1 MKTVPKVVILIIT
14 LMIGGAAAQQSPK
27 DKRVVHEYT
36 SVPEKT
42 IPVSFVLDEPG
53 YVTLVIED
61 RQGKRV
67 WNVIGDTWFDKG
79 SHTLYWDGYD
89 VGMPRAMPR
98 DNIVDMER
106 SLVKPGEYRLRG
118 LVHDGIAIKF
128 EIPIQ
133 SPGSPPWHTADGS
146 GAWLSDHSPP
156 ADVVFLPKGTPHGDG
171 PQLFV
176 SATIAETGHAFMWL
190 NEQGKKLFGKR
201 CAGFMGSDVVAGD
214 AGPEPSSR
222 IHSYS
227 ASYRKGLLQLLGH
240 IEGGEHIVLQ
250 AISLDLFSSSSVSK
264 TREREARKKQKVAP
278 TQQVT
283 PKWKQKQRMIANR
296 SDDWKGL
303 AVYNQTAVASL
314 AAENIIVFMDVGQG
328 QRRKG
333 AFAKV
338 NIHNP
343 KGLAADADGHLYV
356 VSGKEVLRCR
366 VDWNRGALN
375 DRKTLV
381 SSGLEMPQMITIDR
395 EGNLFVSDWGKSH
408 QVKVFSPE
416 GRFLHTIGKPGGPSV
431 GPYDEE
437 RMFNPLGLAIDSQQ
451 RLWVAERAY
460 APKRISVW
468 SNRGEFIKA
477 YYGSTKYGGG
487 GVLDYR
493 DKTRFYFAGASVY
506 SSVGIEFALDWEKGE
521 AKPRNIYSH
530 KGYMPDEVDMPC
542 RAPEQTIY
550 CAGKQYMVNCFNG
563 ASFGARGI
571 VAIRLMGDDGIV
583 HPATIAGFIGPNEN
597 PQKSWLPL
605 LYQEDLRALLPDNIR
620 SMKERTFY
628 IWSDL
633 NGDRQAQPEEIQF
646 KPVPV
651 RFGGMMYVL
660 KDLSIINSAG
670 FVVMPKSIKAN
681 GAPVYDIESLEFMVE
696 KFQISTPRPVVGKGG
711 WLIMAG
717 GPIVGYRD
725 GKEVWKYTNH
735 FPSRGTPPLPK
746 HRGDIAST
754 ARLMN
759 YPMTPTEGQAGEI
772 WGITSDKGS
781 VHLMTMDGLFIADL
795 GGDERVMPLLRTK
808 EFHRGII
815 LDDFSFKGEHFWP
828 TMTQTNDGKIYLVAG
843 KEFSAIFEVVGL
855 ETVRRKEF
863 GTVTITE
870 EMLTGKK
877 KQYVSHARMKQHKTL
892 TVPVLTQAPNVDG
905 NLSEWSDNTWVA
917 IDSFRNISGSV
928 YVSGDTLYAAFKTP
942 SADLLVNSGSDGW
955 QYIFAT
961 GGGFDF
967 FIRADPTA
975 RPAKK
980 KTTIRSDLES
990 SRTAVGD
997 VRIFV
1002 AREGDPLK
1010 GRVRAVKFCQNGG
1023 DGPAVIYESPVR
1035 TIKLDTVLDV
1045 SDRVR
1050 LAQHRGNYEMSI
1062 PLSVFGIHIEEDFTT
1077 QADFGLLIGSSGETR
1092 ARVYWNAGGAF
1103 MVSDIPSEAQFH
1115 PNHWGTWR
1123 FKKMTEIRSNSVVS
1137 TEK

>member
-1 MKTVPKVVILIIT
+1 MKTVSKMLIIVT
-14 LMIGGAAAQQSPK
+14 LFVMTLWNTGSAASQRTPK
-27 DKRVVHEYT
+27 KKRIVHEYAPA
-36 SVPEKT
+36 PEKT
-42 IPVSFVLDEPG
+42 IPVNFTLDKSR

-67 WNVIGDTWFDKG
+67 WNVIGDTWFDEG
-79 SHTLYWDGYD
+79 AHTLYWDGYD
-89 VGMPRAMPR
+89 VGMPRLVPR
-98 DNIVDMER
+98 DDVVDMER
-106 SLVKPGEYRLRG
+106 SLVKAGEYRLRG
-118 LVHDGIAIKF
+118 LTHDGIAVKF

-156 ADVVFLPKGTPHGDG
+156 ADVVFLPKGTLHGEG
-171 PQLFV
+171 SQLFV
-176 SATIAETGHAFMWL
+176 SASIAETGHAFMWL
-190 NEQGKKLFGKR
+190 NEEGKKLFGKR
-201 CAGFMGSDVVAGD
+201 CSGFMGSDVVAAD
-214 AGPEPSSR
+214 VGPEPSSR

-250 AISLDLFSSSSVSK
+250 VIALDSFSSSGANK
-264 TREREARKKQKVAP
+264 TGETKKKEKAAP
-278 TQQVT
+278 TQEVV
-283 PKWKQKQRMIANR
+283 PKWKLKQSMIANR

-303 AVYNQTAVASL
+303 VVYNQTAVASL
-314 AAENIIVFMDVGQG
+314 AAENIILFMDAGEG

-333 AFAKV
+333 AFAAAR
-338 NIHNP
+338 IHNP
-343 KGLAADADGHLYV
+343 KGLATDTDGHLYV
-356 VSGKEVLRCR
+356 ISGTEVLRCE
-366 VDWNRGALN
+366 VDWNKGALTG
-375 DRKTLV
+375 RKTLV
-381 SSGLEMPQMITIDR
+381 SSGLEMPQMMTI
-395 EGNLFVSDWGKSH
+395 GQKGKLFVSDWGKSH

-416 GRFLHTIGKPGGPSV
+416 GKYLHTIGKPGGLRV

-437 RMFNPLGLAIDSQQ
+437 RMSNPLGLAIDSQQ
-451 RLWVAERAY
+451 RLWVAERTY
-460 APKRISVW
+460 APKRISIW
-468 SNRGEFIKA
+468 SPLGEFIKA

-487 GVLDYR
+487 GVLDYK
-493 DKTRFYFAGASVY
+493 DKTRFYFAGASVN
-506 SSVGIEFALDWEKGE
+506 SSVGIEFALDWEKSE
-521 AKPRNIYSH
+521 AKPRSIYSH
-530 KGYMPDEVDMPC
+530 REYMPDEVEMPC

-583 HPATIAGFIGPNEN
+583 HPAAIAGFVGPNEN

-605 LYQEDLRALLPDNIR
+605 LYQKDLRALLPENLR
-620 SMKERTFY
+620 AMKERTFY

-633 NGDRQAQPEEIQF
+633 NGDRKAQPEEIQF

-660 KDLSIINSAG
+660 KDLSIVNSAG
-670 FVVMPKSIKAN
+670 FIVTPKSIKDN

-696 KFQISTPRPVVGKGG
+696 NPQISTPRPVVGKDR

-717 GPIVGYRD
+717 GPIVGYKD

-735 FPSRGTPPLPK
+735 FPSRGTPSLPK

-759 YPMTPTEGQAGEI
+759 YPMTPMEGQAGEI

-781 VHLMTMDGLFIADL
+781 VYLMTMDGLFIADL

-808 EFHRGII
+808 EFRRGII

-828 TMTQTNDGKIYLVAG
+828 TMTQTDDGKIYLVAG

-855 ETVRRKEF
+855 ETVLRKEF
-863 GTVTITE
+863 GTVTVTK
-870 EMLTGKK
+870 EMLAGKK
-877 KQYVSHARMKQHKTL
+877 KQYVSHARMKEHKTL
-892 TVPVLTQAPNVDG
+892 TVPVLVQAPKVDG

-928 YVSGDTLYAAFKTP
+928 RVSGDRLYAAFKTP

-955 QYIFAT
+955 QHIFAT
-961 GGGFDF
+961 GGGLDF

-975 RPAKK
+975 RPVKE
-980 KTTIRSDLES
+980 KTTIRSELELP
-990 SRTAVGD
+990 RTTAGD

-1002 AREGDPLK
+1002 TREGDPLS
-1010 GRVRAVKFCQNGG
+1010 GRVRAVKFRQNGG
-1023 DGPAVIYESPVR
+1023 CGPVVIYESPVR
-1035 TIKLDTVLDV
+1035 TVKLDTVLDV
-1045 SDRVR
+1045 SDKVR
-1050 LAQHRGNYEMSI
+1050 LAQHKGNYEISI
-1062 PLSVFGIHIEEDFTT
+1062 PLSVFGISIEEGFTT
-1077 QADFGLLIGSSGETR
+1077 QADFGVLIGSSGETQ
-1092 ARVYWNAGGAF
+1092 ARLYWNAGGAF
-1103 MVSDIPSEAQFH
+1103 MVSDVPSEAQFH

-1123 FKKMTEIRSNSVVS
+1123 F
-1137 TEK
+1137 EKNDQGPVE